1 MTDAA
6 ADIRPSGRRPGGL
19 AAIVTFG
26 ALVVLAG
33 LVLFPVLATA
43 LNGFKDLS
51 ELRTNPF
58 GLPHVWMW
66 SNYWSILTGARYWQ
80 VLGNS
85 LLIALFTVALTLI
98 VSSMAAFTFA
108 HLRFFGDKF
117 LLSYIQLGLL
127 FPVATAIV
135 PLFIKIRDLGLL
147 DSYWGVILPQV
158 AFSLAM
164 SVLLIRNAFKQ
175 LPSELLDAAM
185 MDGCGYFRY
194 FIYVPATLRP
204 DPVDSRGHLLCRQL
218 ERLSPAAH
226 RPQQRVALPLDARPH
241 GLPGPVHDLLAA
253 CAGLHYPDHFAGDH
267 HVSHGAAL
275 YRRRSDRGRDQGVSG
290 ARRRRSG
297 RFLGETVDDG
307 RDGGFRPIVFVER
320 QRRAIAGKE

>member
-6 ADIRPSGRRPGGL
+6 ADTFEISGRRPRGFASIMIFATL
-19 AAIVTFG
+19 
-26 ALVVLAG
+26 LVLAG
-33 LVLFPVLATA
+33 VVLYPVLATA

-58 GLPHVWMW
+58 GLPHVWVW
-66 SNYWSILTGARYWQ
+66 SNYWDILTGYRYWQ

-108 HLRFFGDKF
+108 HLRFFGDRF

-127 FPVATAIV
+127 FPLATAIV

-147 DSYWGVILPQV
+147 DSYWGIILPQV

-185 MDGCGYFRY
+185 VDGCGYFRY
-194 FIYVPATLRP
+194 FFFIT
-204 DPVDSRGHLLCRQL
+204 
-218 ERLSPAAH
+218 
-226 RPQQRVALPLDARPH
+226 LPLTGPILSTVAVISFVGSWNGYLLPLVVLNTESRYPWTL
-241 GLPGPVHDLLAA
+241 GLMAYQGQYNTSWQLVLAFITLTILPA
-253 CAGLHYPDHFAGDH
+253 IVMFLMAQRYIVAGLTAGA
-267 HVSHGAAL
+267 VKG
-275 YRRRSDRGRDQGVSG
+275 
-290 ARRRRSG
+290 
-297 RFLGETVDDG
+297 
-307 RDGGFRPIVFVER
+307 
-320 QRRAIAGKE
+320 

>member
-6 ADIRPSGRRPGGL
+6 AAIRSTGRRPGGL
-19 AAIVTFG
+19 AAIVSFA

-33 LVLFPVLATA
+33 AVLFPVLATA

-66 SNYWSILTGARYWQ
+66 SNYWSILTGYRYWQ

-85 LLIALFTVALTLI
+85 LLIALFTVALTLAA
-98 VSSMAAFTFA
+98 SSMAAFTFA

-147 DSYWGVILPQV
+147 DSYWGIILPQV

-164 SVLLIRNAFKQ
+164 SVLLIRNAFRQ

-194 FIYVPATLRP
+194 FFYIT
-204 DPVDSRGHLLCRQL
+204 
-218 ERLSPAAH
+218 
-226 RPQQRVALPLDARPH
+226 LPLSGPILSTVAVISFVGSWNGYLLPLIVLNSESRYPWTL
-241 GLPGPVHDLLAA
+241 GLMAYQGQYMTSWQLVLAFITLTILPA
-253 CAGLHYPDHFAGDH
+253 IIMFLMAQRYIVAGLTAGA
-267 HVSHGAAL
+267 VKA
-275 YRRRSDRGRDQGVSG
+275 
-290 ARRRRSG
+290 
-297 RFLGETVDDG
+297 
-307 RDGGFRPIVFVER
+307 
-320 QRRAIAGKE
+320 